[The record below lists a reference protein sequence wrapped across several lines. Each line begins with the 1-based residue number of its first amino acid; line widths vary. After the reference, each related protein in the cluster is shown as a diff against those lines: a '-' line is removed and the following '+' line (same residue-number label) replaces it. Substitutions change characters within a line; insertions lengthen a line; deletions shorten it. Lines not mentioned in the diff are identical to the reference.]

1 MKERLSPVPVR
12 RPAPSARRC
21 VKSWTCL
28 ARPWLDLTTFSFT
41 QLPHLIP
48 LKMPSTSLLT
58 LAFVAAAGLQMV
70 LGTTAKQITVVNSYV
85 LSSSPPA
92 SLQTAGC

>member
-1 MKERLSPVPVR
+1 
-12 RPAPSARRC
+12 
-21 VKSWTCL
+21 
-28 ARPWLDLTTFSFT
+28 
-41 QLPHLIP
+41 
-48 LKMPSTSLLT
+48 MPSTSLLT